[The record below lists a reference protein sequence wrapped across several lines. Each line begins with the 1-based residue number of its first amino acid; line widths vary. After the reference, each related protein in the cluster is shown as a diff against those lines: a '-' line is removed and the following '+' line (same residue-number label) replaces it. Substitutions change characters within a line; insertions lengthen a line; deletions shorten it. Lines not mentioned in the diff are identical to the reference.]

1 MPNLHFAE
9 ALLTIINLGDTK
21 MSDKSEKQAQEGMSR
36 RQFVGATLAAA
47 GGERTDSRHRIR
59 GEKCPTG
66 SRVYAW
72 ID

>member
-1 MPNLHFAE
+1 
-9 ALLTIINLGDTK
+9 
-21 MSDKSEKQAQEGMSR
+21 MSDKSEKQAQKGMSR

>member
-1 MPNLHFAE
+1 
-9 ALLTIINLGDTK
+9 
-21 MSDKSEKQAQEGMSR
+21 MSVKSEKQAQKGMSR